1 MASTAW
7 RGWGVDSAAVSRY
20 SPAVADY
27 RDTQELNPLSVII
40 GAVVLVGLAF
50 GTVFFIATNGG

>member
-1 MASTAW
+1 M
-7 RGWGVDSAAVSRY
+7 GLDSAAVCGY

-27 RDTQELNPLSVII
+27 RDTQELNPIPVLI
-40 GAVVLVGLAF
+40 GAVVLVALAF